1 MKQHIEGLVLILKP
15 VMLSIIQ
22 LMQKGNVSALD
33 QFALITSA
41 QLLRML
47 YEHFGQNEWIEKAKW
62 EVDVDW
68 TSLQ

>member
-1 MKQHIEGLVLILKP
+1 MKQHIEALVLILKP

-33 QFALITSA
+33 QFVLKTST

-47 YEHFGQNEWIEKAKW
+47 YEHFG
-62 EVDVDW
+62 
-68 TSLQ
+68 